1 MATPRAIPIKNKR
14 QIAASSSRI
23 RQIIVDRLLDLL
35 LIALIVMMIA
45 PLVFLIVSSFKSS
58 NEFLNSTAFLPQ
70 QWLFKNYPEMW
81 RLADF
86 GTYFRNSM
94 IVCLATTVVA
104 TFFAALTGYAL
115 SRFRFPGS
123 DLYGLSVLGTQLIPG
138 TLFFIPLYLT
148 FVWIKNNLG
157 IPLVGTNLGGIVLY
171 IGFYIPISL
180 WILRSFF
187 AAIPVDL
194 EEQAMVDG
202 ATRFRAFWQIVLPLA
217 MPGIVSTAIYIFLTA
232 WDELFFASVLRVRTL
247 PFGLLLFSGNMSS
260 QNRYELICAGAVVS
274 TLPIMIL
281 FLLLQ
286 RRLIQGLTSGAVK

>member
-1 MATPRAIPIKNKR
+1 MATHRAIPIENKR
-14 QIAASSSRI
+14 RFTDRSTRI
-23 RQIIVDRLLDLL
+23 WQIIGGRLLDLL
-35 LIALIVMMIA
+35 LIVLLLMMIA

-58 NEFLNSTAFLPQ
+58 NEFLNSTNFLPQ
-70 QWLFKNYPEMW
+70 QWLFKNYSDMW

-86 GTYFRNSM
+86 GTYFRNSL
-94 IVCLATTVVA
+94 IVCLVTTIVA

-260 QNRYELICAGAVVS
+260 QNRYELICAGAVVA
-274 TLPIMIL
+274 TLPIMVL

-286 RRLIQGLTSGAVK
+286 RRLVQGLTSGAVK

>member
-1 MATPRAIPIKNKR
+1 MATRALPIEQRR
-14 QIAASSSRI
+14 QVTARSTRI
-23 RQIIVDRLLDLL
+23 WQSVVNRLLDLL
-35 LIALIVMMIA
+35 LIVLVLIMIA
-45 PLVFLIVSSFKSS
+45 PLIFLFVSSLKTSS
-58 NEFLNSTAFLPQ
+58 EFLNSTSFLPQ
-70 QWLFKNYPEMW
+70 QWRWSNYPEMW
-81 RLADF
+81 RRADF
-86 GTYFRNSM
+86 GTYFRNSL
-94 IVCLATTVVA
+94 IVCSITTIVA

-123 DLYGLSVLGTQLIPG
+123 DIYGLSVLGTQLIPG

-232 WDELFFASVLRVRTL
+232 WDELFFASVLRVKTV

-274 TLPIMIL
+274 TLPIMVL

>member
-1 MATPRAIPIKNKR
+1 MATPRAIPIENTQYKSAR
-14 QIAASSSRI
+14 STRIGQI
-23 RQIIVDRLLDLL
+23 VVNRLLDLL
-35 LIALIVMMIA
+35 LIVLVLMMIA
-45 PLVFLIVSSFKSS
+45 PLIFLLVSSFKSS
-58 NEFLNSTAFLPQ
+58 NEFLNSTSFLPAE
-70 QWLFKNYPEMW
+70 WRWSNFPEMW
-81 RLADF
+81 RRANF
-86 GTYFRNSM
+86 GTYFLNSM
-94 IVCLATTVVA
+94 IVCTVTTVIA

-115 SRFRFPGS
+115 SRFRFPGA
-123 DLYGLSVLGTQLIPG
+123 DLYGMSVLGTQLIPG

-148 FVWIKNNLG
+148 FVWIRNNLN
-157 IPLVGTNLGGIVLY
+157 IQLVGTNLGGIVLY

-202 ATRFRAFWQIVLPLA
+202 ATRFRAFWSIVLPLA

-232 WDELFFASVLRVRTL
+232 WDELFFASVLRVKTL

-260 QNRYELICAGAVVS
+260 QNRYELICAGAVVA
-274 TLPIMIL
+274 TLPIMVL